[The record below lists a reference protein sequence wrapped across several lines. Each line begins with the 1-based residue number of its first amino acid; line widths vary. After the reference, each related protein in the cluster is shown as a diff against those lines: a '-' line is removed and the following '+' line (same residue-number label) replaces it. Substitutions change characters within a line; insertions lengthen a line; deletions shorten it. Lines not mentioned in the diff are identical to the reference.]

1 MAKPFKIDGVDFSSY
16 SPEVGY
22 SVSYAPVSGLNAGVM
37 IDGSYT
43 EDEVK
48 LNAVVTYP
56 CYPLNETQL
65 STILQAVY
73 NSPYH
78 MVYYY
83 DPKAGAV
90 REVQMRRAIGTQSY
104 KGYGADGLEY
114 WTGTV
119 ITFTER

>member
-1 MAKPFKIDGVDFSSY
+1 MAKPFKIDNVDFSSY

-22 SVSYAPVSGLNAGVM
+22 SVGYQPVSGPNGGQM
-37 IDGSYT
+37 IDGTYT

-48 LNAVVTYP
+48 LNAVITYP

-65 STILQAVY
+65 SNILNAVY
-73 NSPYH
+73 SSPYH
-78 MVYYY
+78 MVYYF
-83 DPKAGAV
+83 DPKTKAG
-90 REVQMRRAIGTQSY
+90 REVQCRRAVTTQRY
-104 KGYGADGLEY
+104 KGYGADGVEY